1 MTDYIR
7 RDLELRLRIVMAN
20 INQDVKMLESYIGMA
35 IEDVDVWS
43 EEHLQTIL
51 TGANDIDERLDKLIK
66 KVESLEATFLN
77 EKMEG

>member
-51 TGANDIDERLDKLIK
+51 TGANDIDERLDELIK
-66 KVESLEATFLN
+66 KVESLEAAFLS
-77 EKMEG
+77 EKAEG

>member
-51 TGANDIDERLDKLIK
+51 TGANDIDERLDELIK
-66 KVESLEATFLN
+66 KVESLEAAFLN
-77 EKMEG
+77 EKTEG

>member
-51 TGANDIDERLDKLIK
+51 TGANDIDERLDELIK
-66 KVESLEATFLN
+66 KVESLEAAFLN

>member
-51 TGANDIDERLDKLIK
+51 TGANDIDERLDELIK
-66 KVESLEATFLN
+66 KVESLEAAFLN
-77 EKMEG
+77 EKEEE

>member
-51 TGANDIDERLDKLIK
+51 TGANDIDERLDELIK
-66 KVESLEATFLN
+66 KVESLEDAFLN

>member
-51 TGANDIDERLDKLIK
+51 TGANDIDVRLDELIK
-66 KVESLEATFLN
+66 KVESLEAAFLN